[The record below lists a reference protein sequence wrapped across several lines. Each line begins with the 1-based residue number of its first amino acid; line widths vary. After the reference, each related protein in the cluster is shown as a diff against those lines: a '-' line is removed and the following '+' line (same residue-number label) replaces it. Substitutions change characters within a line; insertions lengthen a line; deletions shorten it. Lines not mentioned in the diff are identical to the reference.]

1 MVIME
6 NYLLELIKENNRI
19 IIPNFGAFIVSREK
33 GQNILFNNFLSFNDG
48 LLISHI
54 CAVEGTD
61 SATAS
66 NKVDS
71 YVKTIR
77 AALDTTGSYTVKDIG
92 TFSKDENGVLRFEQ
106 LTPPTQSEEII
117 SKPVE
122 QPISVPDLTT
132 DNELLDLD
140 LMAEEKSPVEKPTTP
155 HIEPR
160 PAPQPVREE
169 PVAQPKAKPVVV
181 ANVSKP
187 ETTKK
192 PETKPTPKPAEKKT
206 IIKEKTIKSGT
217 PPWFA
222 ALIILIILLLLGAF
236 LWFFTGLL
244 DDFKP
249 KKQEPAVIEHV
260 EELPQVEET
269 IVEEPVVITPE
280 PAVGVRLH
288 HIIVASF
295 REESKAAEFLK
306 SLHEKGY
313 ASALILPHEN
323 RFLVSAERHQSLRK
337 ALQRQEELLTELKME
352 NWVLSITQK

>member
-6 NYLLELIKENNRI
+6 NYLLDLIKENNRI

-61 SATAS
+61 SATAA

-77 AALDTTGSYTVKDIG
+77 TALDTVGSFSVKDIG

-106 LTPPTQSEEII
+106 LTPPTQGEEVLV
-117 SKPVE
+117 KPAE
-122 QPISVPDLTT
+122 QPISEPALST

-140 LMAEEKSPVEKPTTP
+140 LMAEEKSHVEKP
-155 HIEPR
+155 I
-160 PAPQPVREE
+160 APQVETKAAPQSVKEE
-169 PVAQPKAKPVVV
+169 PAAPPKTKPVVV
-181 ANVSKP
+181 SNLSKS

-192 PETKPTPKPAEKKT
+192 SESKPTPKPIEKKT
-206 IIKEKTIKSGT
+206 IIKEKNIKSGT
-217 PPWFA
+217 PPWLA

-244 DDFKP
+244 DDLKP
-249 KKQEPAVIEHV
+249 NKQKPPVIE
-260 EELPQVEET
+260 QVEEIPPVEEIT
-269 IVEEPVVITPE
+269 VEEPEVITPE
-280 PAVGVRLH
+280 PVVGVRQH

-295 REESKAAEFLK
+295 KDESKAVEFLK
-306 SLHEKGY
+306 SLHNKGY
-313 ASALILPHEN
+313 TSALILPHEN
-323 RFLVSAERHQSLRK
+323 RFLVSAERYPSLRK

-352 NWVLSITQK
+352 NWVLSVTQK